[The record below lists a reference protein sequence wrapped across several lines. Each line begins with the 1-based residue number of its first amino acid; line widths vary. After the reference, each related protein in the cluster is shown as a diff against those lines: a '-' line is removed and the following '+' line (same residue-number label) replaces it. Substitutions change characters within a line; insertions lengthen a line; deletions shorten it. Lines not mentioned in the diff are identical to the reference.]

1 MSIDLNDK
9 AVKDAIAAAVAEAVE
24 EATSGLKTKNQ
35 ELLGKLKKAQQGSTI
50 DPADFEALERERDQL
65 KVDLTAANKA
75 ATKATNDLKA
85 ANERAEQAE
94 GFTSKLLIDN
104 GLNEALVK
112 NGVVNP
118 VHQKAAKAMLAGQVQ
133 IVDDAGNKV
142 PKVGDKA
149 LADFVKTWADGDEGK
164 HFVTAPSGNGG
175 GAGNGNPP
183 RNPNAPTL
191 SRQAFDGL
199 SPVERAQHIQKQGVV
214 TE

>member
-65 KVDLTAANKA
+65 KADLTAANKA
-75 ATKATNDLKA
+75 TTKAATELKA
-85 ANERAEQAE
+85 ATERAEQAE
-94 GFTSKLLIDN
+94 GYTSKLLVDN

-112 NGVVNP
+112 AGVTNP
-118 VHQKAAKAMLAGQVQ
+118 VHQKAAKAMLASQVQ
-133 IVDDAGNKV
+133 IVADGDNKV
-142 PKVGDKA
+142 PKVGDKP

-164 HFVTAPSGNGG
+164 HFVTAPNSNGG
-175 GAGNGNPP
+175 GAGNGN
-183 RNPNAPTL
+183 RGNNQNAPSVT
-191 SRQAFDGL
+191 RQAFEGMDATA
-199 SPVERAQHIQKQGVV
+199 RAAHIASKGVV
-214 TE
+214 TD